1 MAKPK
6 KESLTFEN
14 AFRKLESI
22 VEHLEKGESTLEE
35 SLKAFEE
42 GMDLINICTD
52 KLNDAEKRMK
62 KLLKREDGSFQE
74 EFIE

>member
-6 KESLTFEN
+6 KESLTFED
-14 AFRKLESI
+14 AFQKLESI

-35 SLKAFEE
+35 AMKAFEK
-42 GMDLINICTD
+42 GMDLINICMA

-62 KLLKREDGSFQE
+62 KLLKREDGSYQE
-74 EFIE
+74 EFME

>member
-6 KESLTFEN
+6 KENLTFED
-14 AFRKLESI
+14 AFQKLESI

-35 SLKAFEE
+35 AIKAFEE
-42 GMDLINICTD
+42 GMDLINICMA

-62 KLLKREDGSFQE
+62 KLLKREDGSYQE